1 MTYETR
7 IEMKLDLTAI
17 SISRRDTADFITK
30 CLLENFTARE
40 LALIAEELQKG
51 RGIRLLELIKR

>member
-7 IEMKLDLTAI
+7 IEMKLDLTEI

-51 RGIRLLELIKR
+51 RGVRLLELIKR

>member
-51 RGIRLLELIKR
+51 RGVRLLELIKR

>member
-7 IEMKLDLTAI
+7 IEMKLDLTEI
-17 SISRRDTADFITK
+17 SLSRRDTADFITK

-51 RGIRLLELIKR
+51 RGVRLLELIKR

>member
-1 MTYETR
+1 MTYDTR
-7 IEMKLDLTAI
+7 IEMKLDLTEI
-17 SISRRDTADFITK
+17 STSRRDTADFITK